1 MLSGPR
7 ARSFDWSN
15 LVWRSVSAAVLAP
28 VALGAVWMGGVAFL
42 IAVWVAVGLLALE
55 WGAMSTPEH
64 PIQACVTMALI
75 MLVAAIAVDL
85 DYFKT
90 AWLLVC
96 LGAWVAV
103 GVAAL
108 RKLAD
113 RAADD
118 GFGVLYLG
126 APMVALL
133 WLRSGEGGLGWV
145 LSLLAATWAADIGAF
160 AGGNLIGGPKLWPRI
175 SPNKT
180 WSGFLSGLVSAA
192 VAAQGV
198 AFGLHNL
205 GGPVITWAW
214 LAGLVV
220 GLATMAGDLC
230 ESMIKRRFG
239 VKDSGSL
246 IPGHGGLLDRV
257 DGLLF
262 AIVVMAALRWAG
274 RFGAFS

>member
-1 MLSGPR
+1 M
-7 ARSFDWSN
+7 
-15 LVWRSVSAAVLAP
+15 
-28 VALGAVWMGGVAFL
+28 
-42 IAVWVAVGLLALE
+42 
-55 WGAMSTPEH
+55 
-64 PIQACVTMALI
+64 TMALI
-75 MLVAAIAVDL
+75 LLSAAIAVDL
-85 DYFKT
+85 DFFKT
-90 AWLLVC
+90 AWVLLC

-103 GVAAL
+103 GVSAF

-133 WLRSGEGGLGWV
+133 WLRSGDGGRGWV
-145 LSLLAATWAADIGAF
+145 FSLLAATWAADIGAY

-180 WSGFLSGLVSAA
+180 WAGFISGLVCAMAA
-192 VAAQGV
+192 AEGV
-198 AFGLHNL
+198 AWGLGGL
-205 GGPVITWAW
+205 GGPVVGWAW
-214 LAGLVV
+214 LAGLIA

-239 VKDSGSL
+239 VKDSGDI

-257 DGLLF
+257 DGLIF
-262 AIVVMAALRWAG
+262 ATVAMAAVRLAG